1 MNRKFDR
8 FIPSKW
14 IFESEEFIEDND
26 NGENVDEYEDKN
38 LENIL
43 FTEEFETASDQRRFL
58 LSAMSMDERE
68 ILEMAESTVGQMD
81 NRIYCI
87 LKSFRITASNFGSV
101 LKAVKRNRYPPSL
114 YTTLLS
120 SYNLD
125 NVSKK
130 INDAI

>member
-1 MNRKFDR
+1 VNRKFDR

>member
-68 ILEMAESTVGQMD
+68 ILEMAESTVGQ
-81 NRIYCI
+81 RIIGYIAFSRVSESLRAI
-87 LKSFRITASNFGSV
+87 LD
-101 LKAVKRNRYPPSL
+101 L
-114 YTTLLS
+114 Y
-120 SYNLD
+120 
-125 NVSKK
+125 
-130 INDAI
+130 